1 MAFKLRLRDIKTIK
15 DIVKYTPA
23 SSLYQLQLKKGTIY
37 IYIF

>member
-15 DIVKYTPA
+15 DTVKYILD
-23 SSLYQLQLKKGTIY
+23 SSLYQLQLKKGM